1 MAKRIKSNLLQ
12 RFPCL
17 EGINSEIYIEELQS
31 AGLKEDPATG
41 VNEDFLV
48 LNLTTTGVNQLS
60 IL

>member
-48 LNLTTTGVNQLS
+48 K
-60 IL
+60 I